1 MSERLAMHDNLLAV
15 YPLILER
22 MKSVSGVKAVKEIGE
37 LSEIVAAAREKRKV
51 APLDGA
57 VYVVYGGETV
67 ADTAG
72 NHSQSKHTLHF
83 TFILAKT
90 YTAGGKSP
98 LYEAGAVLTAIQTA
112 FAGWSA
118 GREYNASVFRRTPSP
133 AIEYNDGYA
142 FFPISFATDVV
153 VKSN

>member
-1 MSERLAMHDNLLAV
+1 MLKQHNNLLAV

-22 MKSVSGVKAVKEIGE
+22 MAAVPGVKAVKEIGE

-51 APLDGA
+51 SPLDGA

-67 ADTAG
+67 ADTAAR
-72 NHSQSKHTLHF
+72 SAQSKHTLHF

-112 FAGWSA
+112 FAGWDA
-118 GREYNASVFRRTPSP
+118 GREYTASEFRRIPSP

-153 VKSN
+153 VKPN

>member
-1 MSERLAMHDNLLAV
+1 MLKQHGNLLAV

-22 MKSVSGVKAVKEIGE
+22 MATVDGVKAVKEIGDLAE
-37 LSEIVAAAREKRKV
+37 MLAAAKEKRRV
-51 APLDGA
+51 SPLDGA

-67 ADTAG
+67 ADTANRSG
-72 NHSQSKHTLHF
+72 QTKHTLHF
-83 TFILAKT
+83 TFVLAKT

-112 FAGWSA
+112 FAGWDA
-118 GREYNASVFRRTPSP
+118 GREYAASEFRREPSP

-142 FFPISFATDVV
+142 FFPISFAADVV
-153 VKSN
+153 VKPN